1 MDSENCLRND
11 AEPRRKPLTSA
22 EYFVLLHSQ
31 DLYNFPAS
39 EEDARNICKD
49 LRMKRMLVE
58 LQGLA
63 CAVLHEQR
71 YKKADKKV
79 GKKADKLVYSIK

>member
-1 MDSENCLRND
+1 MDSENCLPKHP
-11 AEPRRKPLTSA
+11 EPRRKPLTSA

-39 EEDARNICKD
+39 EEDARKICKD
-49 LRMKRMLVE
+49 VRIKRMLVE

-71 YKKADKKV
+71 YQ
-79 GKKADKLVYSIK
+79 KADKLVCVIE

>member
-1 MDSENCLRND
+1 MDSDKCLPKST
-11 AEPRRKPLTSA
+11 EPIRKPLTSV
-22 EYFVLLHSQ
+22 EYFILLHSQ
-31 DLYNFPAS
+31 DLYDFPAS

-49 LRMKRMLVE
+49 VRIKRMLVE

-71 YKKADKKV
+71 YKKADK
-79 GKKADKLVYSIK
+79 LVCSIK